1 MMIIT
6 ISDKEK
12 MEGLQGYHEWLEE
25 MLAQP
30 ETNEIYSDL
39 TQDFYIHEYKEPE
52 QVEESD
58 FNELPF

>member
-1 MMIIT
+1 MMNIT

-30 ETNEIYSDL
+30 DTHEIYSEL
-39 TQDFYIHEYKEPE
+39 TQDFYTHEYKETE
-52 QVEESD
+52 QRELTE